1 MAAVLNNA
9 LIVVV
14 MRLLDQLPSVADLLR
29 SMNSEDALRDGSRY
43 L

>member
-9 LIVVV
+9 FLVVV
-14 MRLLDQLPSVADLLR
+14 MRALHQLPTLDDLLR
-29 SMNSEDALRDGSRY
+29 SMNREDALRDGSRF

>member
-9 LIVVV
+9 FLLAVA
-14 MRLLDQLPSVADLLR
+14 RLLNQLPTLDDLLR
-29 SMNSEDALRDGSRY
+29 TLNREEGLRDGSRY

>member
-9 LIVVV
+9 FLLAV
-14 MRLLDQLPSVADLLR
+14 MRVFHELPTVDALLR
-29 SMNSEDALRDGSRY
+29 SMNSEEALRDGSRF

>member
-9 LIVVV
+9 FLEFAARVIHAVPSLDE
-14 MRLLDQLPSVADLLR
+14 LLDA
-29 SMNSEDALRDGSRY
+29 MNREDGLRDGSRF